1 MTNLNIAI
9 ITFCDAD
16 NMGAMLQAI
25 ALKKYLVKKG
35 YKVNHIKIRNDNEIK
50 KSFMENCPVLDVNL
64 VRFFPRFIK
73 HPIDNMKLFPLF
85 ITSVKKNIWI
95 NRRKNIFK
103 EYLSKI
109 SPVDITYKSYDLYIV
124 GSDEVWNIS
133 TPICRS
139 PIFWAEGYGPAIVYA
154 ASMSGADENAFRQYP
169 DIIKK
174 LFNFEEIT
182 VRDNKSM
189 KIIQSL
195 IGEYVEKVVDPTL
208 LLENDKIINPSNN
221 NKNRYILVYGYP
233 YQWKESAEYIKRFAK
248 ENKLKIVSLWFYL
261 EFADKNILCK
271 PEEFINY
278 FSKAKYIVTTTF
290 HGSIFSILSRSQ
302 FVTYNPRDK
311 GRQLL
316 DDLNM
321 DNRIINNHDTYE
333 KFAEILQSPC
343 DYKTTFDVIK
353 SKRRNS
359 SAILDRMILKY
370 AKKKSNNN

>member
-1 MTNLNIAI
+1 
-9 ITFCDAD
+9 
-16 NMGAMLQAI
+16 
-25 ALKKYLVKKG
+25 
-35 YKVNHIKIRNDNEIK
+35 
-50 KSFMENCPVLDVNL
+50 
-64 VRFFPRFIK
+64 
-73 HPIDNMKLFPLF
+73 
-85 ITSVKKNIWI
+85 
-95 NRRKNIFK
+95 
-103 EYLSKI
+103 
-109 SPVDITYKSYDLYIV
+109 
-124 GSDEVWNIS
+124 
-133 TPICRS
+133 
-139 PIFWAEGYGPAIVYA
+139 
-154 ASMSGADENAFRQYP
+154 MSGADENAFRQYP